1 MRRSKS
7 PPNPIPHWCLSKVSR
22 TLSLLDEIT
31 LTAPPHGR
39 VERRQTFRIRRPS
52 CQSRAHS
59 TTDSLTERR
68 ASGDF
73 RSILLLFLIFPD
85 HRLLSIARPLSRPRR
100 ARALHQ
106 ERPRPPRVLLTRQTM
121 QRNEILFG
129 DEELDK
135 ELLDANQE
143 TGECSFGYLGIM
155 PWPSLSFS
163 QQGALRYL

>member
-85 HRLLSIARPLSRPRR
+85 HRHLSIARPLSRPACPRASPRAAAATMGLADTPNHAAKRDFIRRRR
-100 ARALHQ
+100 A
-106 ERPRPPRVLLTRQTM
+106 
-121 QRNEILFG
+121 
-129 DEELDK
+129 
-135 ELLDANQE
+135 
-143 TGECSFGYLGIM
+143 
-155 PWPSLSFS
+155 
-163 QQGALRYL
+163 